1 MRVCIT
7 AWSFLQGEDVLA
19 FQPRVRLPERK
30 HLKLMSRA
38 VRLGVACALDALRS
52 RPDWQAIPPERRGL
66 FVGARP
72 EGQVEALRGALSTSW
87 RDGQVDLDDFGREG
101 IPLVPPLWL
110 VAGLSNNI
118 VGFTSAYADLRGPV
132 ANRCEGRVGG
142 LGAIV
147 EAWRAV
153 DEGRVDLAVA
163 GGADCAIAD
172 PSRPGRTLADGAA
185 FVVIERSERGA
196 PVLGGGVTQGCR
208 ALSQPDGP
216 DFGAASG
223 PLAVVAALR
232 AGQAQRIEVVDAAAE
247 LTAWC
252 ELGVLR
258 AGDGASGARSRGP

>member
-7 AWSFLQGEDVLA
+7 AWSSLHGNDVNK

-38 VRLGVACALDALRS
+38 VRLGVACALDALRA

-72 EGQVEALRGALSTSW
+72 EGQVEALRGALGASW
-87 RDGQVDLDDFGREG
+87 RNGQVDLEQFGREG

-132 ANRCEGRVGG
+132 ANRCEGRIGG
-142 LGAIV
+142 LAAIV

-163 GGADCAIAD
+163 GGADCPIAD
-172 PSRPGRTLADGAA
+172 PSRPRRAPADGAA

-196 PVLGGGVTQGCR
+196 PVRGGGVARGR
-208 ALSQPDGP
+208 SALSEPDGP
-216 DFGAASG
+216 DYGAASG
-223 PLAVVAALR
+223 PLEVIAALR
-232 AGQAQRIEVVDAAAE
+232 AGRARRIEVADAAAE

-252 ELGVLR
+252 ELGVFQ
-258 AGDGASGARSRGP
+258 ADDGASAARSPGR